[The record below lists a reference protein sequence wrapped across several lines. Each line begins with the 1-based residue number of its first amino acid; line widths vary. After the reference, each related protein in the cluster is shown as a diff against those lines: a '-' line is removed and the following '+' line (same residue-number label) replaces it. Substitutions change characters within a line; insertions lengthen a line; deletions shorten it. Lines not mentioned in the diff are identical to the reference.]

1 MDGDQIQYLIE
12 LLDDDN
18 EQSVQLA
25 MAALLKSDDASL
37 DSCLSKLQQSRN
49 TRLQKRVRQLETA
62 LQARRNRKNLEKRLK
77 RSSLLEGCVQLH
89 LCWFDNDQAELVYKQ
104 WNDLLADYRIGC
116 GGRPSLTSVADFMAK
131 KEFHAPM
138 NDDLA
143 ADNTNYQ
150 PIVELIVELYSDVKD
165 FEHETTVETALNSA
179 GLVYDKRTSYIESER
194 MYLTTYTTEVLI
206 TNG

>member
-1 MDGDQIQYLIE
+1 MTFQEVATMVSGIGLESYYYQFE
-12 LLDDDN
+12 TGPDDDPP
-18 EQSVQLA
+18 
-25 MAALLKSDDASL
+25 ALPY
-37 DSCLSKLQQSRN
+37 
-49 TRLQKRVRQLETA
+49 
-62 LQARRNRKNLEKRLK
+62 
-77 RSSLLEGCVQLH
+77 
-89 LCWFDNDQAELVYKQ
+89 LCY
-104 WNDLLADYRIGC
+104 YYTG
-116 GGRPSLTSVADFMAK
+116 
-131 KEFHAPM
+131 